1 MQSPVEVVGHGRLVE
16 GGYGL
21 SGALTAVRV
30 RPDRSLDARLGERF
44 RWLLLIPA
52 VAVVGLF
59 FGGIGYVAW
68 LLLQ

>member
-1 MQSPVEVVGHGRLVE
+1 M
-16 GGYGL
+16 
-21 SGALTAVRV
+21 RV
-30 RPDRSLDARLGERF
+30 RPDRSLDARLGERL